1 MRKHLVFVVNPFSG
15 TTNKTGIDQIIKTH
29 LNHSLYT
36 YQVFLTEYS
45 KHAIQIVDSIK
56 SQNDIYAFIAVGG
69 DGTVN
74 EVASQLVDSD
84 KVLGIIPQGSGNGFG
99 CSIGMSRNIIE
110 SLKLLNTSDELVID
124 TGVCNGQCF
133 INLSG
138 IGIDGQIVYKT
149 RNDSSRGF
157 FKYLKTTLQL
167 SYRYKPVIAKVYMDN
182 ILKYE
187 GRYATIVIANGT
199 TYGYDFKI
207 APLADYVDGVLDL
220 VLIKDEPL
228 YKYFIHLPKYFSKGV
243 KDLSFVINDKAEK
256 IKVEIENESY
266 YHLDGEGKVHQNDYE
281 FEVKKSS
288 LKILIPKR

>member
-15 TTNKTGIDQIIKTH
+15 TTNKIGIEQIIESY
-29 LNHSLYT
+29 LNHSLFN
-36 YQVFLTEYS
+36 YQIFFTEYP
-45 KHAIQIVDSIK
+45 KHASHIVNSLK
-56 SQNDIYAFIAVGG
+56 CQYEIYAFIAVGG

-74 EVASQLVDSD
+74 EVASELVDSD

-99 CSIGMSRNIIE
+99 CAIGMSRDLKK
-110 SLKLLNTSDELVID
+110 SLKLLNTAEELIIES
-124 TGVCNGQCF
+124 GFCNRQFF

-138 IGIDGQIVYKT
+138 IGIDGQIVYNT

-167 SYRYKPVIAKVYMDN
+167 SYRYKPVVAKVYFDN

-207 APLADYVDGVLDL
+207 APVADYSDGVLDL
-220 VLIKDEPL
+220 VLVKDVPL
-228 YKYFIHLPKYFSKGV
+228 YKYFIHLPRYFSKGV

-256 IKVEIENESY
+256 IRVEILNESY
-266 YHLDGEGKVHQNDYE
+266 YHLDGEGKKHQNDYE